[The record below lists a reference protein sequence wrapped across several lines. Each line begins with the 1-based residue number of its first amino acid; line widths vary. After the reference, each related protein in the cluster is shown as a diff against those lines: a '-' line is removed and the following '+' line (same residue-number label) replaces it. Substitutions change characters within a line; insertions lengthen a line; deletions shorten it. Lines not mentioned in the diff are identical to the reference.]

1 VRRAEAIENL
11 RAWMPRGSTVYLVLR
26 HRSRGGMTREIGV
39 VVIHEGKAA
48 HVSLAVA
55 EAFGYRIG
63 KRDGVIVHGCG
74 MDMGFALIA
83 RIAVALHDEQRALK
97 HEWI

>member
-1 VRRAEAIENL
+1 VNRVEAIENL

-39 VVIHEGKAA
+39 VVVHEGKAVHA
-48 HVSLAVA
+48 SFAVSD
-55 EAFGYRIG
+55 AFGYRIG

-74 MDMGFALIA
+74 MDMGFALVA
-83 RIAVALHDEQRALK
+83 RMAVALHDEQRALK
-97 HEWI
+97 HEWL

>member
-1 VRRAEAIENL
+1 MTRVEAMEDL

-39 VVIHEGKAA
+39 VVVHEGKAV
-48 HVSLAVA
+48 HVSFAVA
-55 EAFGYRIG
+55 DAFGYRIG

-83 RIAVALHDEQRALK
+83 RVAVALHDEQRALK
-97 HEWI
+97 HEWL

>member
-1 VRRAEAIENL
+1 MRAEALDNL
-11 RAWMPRGSTVYLVLR
+11 RTWMPRGSTVYLVLR

-39 VVIHEGKAA
+39 VVFQGQTVLHMNAA
-48 HVSLAVA
+48 IA

-63 KRDGVIVHGCG
+63 KRDGVIVRGCG
-74 MDMGFALIA
+74 MDMGFALVS

-97 HEWI
+97 HEWL